1 MKHIK
6 KLLAIAL
13 TFAASIY
20 AAERVYLAPISAV
33 GINENIG
40 IAAEKLMNAYI
51 DENNRYVLIS
61 YSEEDSIKV
70 GDRESINKKA
80 KEKNCTKFIM
90 AEFTRLGE
98 NVITSFKLY
107 NVNSEVPVWS
117 DRLKAN
123 NPEDIDPIVQRV
135 ARNIGT
141 SQKATRDNDIYTV
154 TQQETKTPKKKGIN
168 TYGGVKV
175 IGTLP
180 LNPDPMLDAGLGIFL
195 FCDAKDYFFNAE
207 ASIVNIGEAS
217 DRPTLANI
225 MLSLMYPFGT
235 SSTSPFIG
243 GGLAF
248 GYREGVIKDNIN
260 DVKAETSGL
269 SLEAGGGVVFNRAS
283 RVMAI
288 AQVNYFVD
296 FFTTPFFEAK
306 KDTKDNSAGIKKN
319 HYMNGFKFSLGLALG
334 V

>member
-107 NVNSEVPVWS
+107 NVNSEV
-117 DRLKAN
+117 
-123 NPEDIDPIVQRV
+123 PEDIDPIVQRV

-306 KDTKDNSAGIKKN
+306 KDTKGNSAGIKKN

>member
-1 MKHIK
+1 
-6 KLLAIAL
+6 
-13 TFAASIY
+13 
-20 AAERVYLAPISAV
+20 
-33 GINENIG
+33 
-40 IAAEKLMNAYI
+40 
-51 DENNRYVLIS
+51 
-61 YSEEDSIKV
+61 
-70 GDRESINKKA
+70 
-80 KEKNCTKFIM
+80 
-90 AEFTRLGE
+90 
-98 NVITSFKLY
+98 
-107 NVNSEVPVWS
+107 
-117 DRLKAN
+117 
-123 NPEDIDPIVQRV
+123 
-135 ARNIGT
+135 
-141 SQKATRDNDIYTV
+141 
-154 TQQETKTPKKKGIN
+154 
-168 TYGGVKV
+168 
-175 IGTLP
+175 
-180 LNPDPMLDAGLGIFL
+180 MLDAGLGIFL

-306 KDTKDNSAGIKKN
+306 KDTKGNSAGIKKN